1 MLTLQLHAN
10 TADKKLL
17 PPAQL
22 KKIAAHLSNHLG
34 FNKKLFEAS
43 LAFVDA
49 KTIQSLNHDFRGKK
63 KPTNVLSFPQ
73 FTPAELKKLKPS
85 AKEVI
90 YLGDIILCKKVIVS
104 ETLKLKKPLNHHLI
118 HLVVHGTLHLLG
130 YDHMNNAEAK
140 RMETLEK
147 ALLAGLGIKDPYV
160 IDEPPKT
167 KAQRNKKK

>member
-1 MLTLQLHAN
+1 MLNLELHAKA
-10 TADKKLL
+10 ADKKLL
-17 PPAQL
+17 PPAQI
-22 KKIAAHLSNHLG
+22 KKIATHLSKHLG
-34 FNKKLFEAS
+34 FDKKSFEAS

-73 FTPAELKKLKPS
+73 FTPTELKKLKPS
-85 AKEVI
+85 AKQTV

-130 YDHMNNAEAK
+130 YNHMNNAEAK

-147 ALLAGLGIKDPYV
+147 AILAGLGINDPYV
-160 IDEPPKT
+160 IDEPK
-167 KAQRNKKK
+167 KRNKKK